1 LLNSFKNSKI
11 IYVMEKKIR
20 QIKTTFICN
29 IIKNVDNFS
38 IAFINFMSKNMNI
51 IKNIYINRIMVNNV
65 SY

>member
-1 LLNSFKNSKI
+1 
-11 IYVMEKKIR
+11 MEKKIR

-29 IIKNVDNFS
+29 IIKNVDIFS